1 MYLTQKNQIRDL
13 SKTEFLALREL
24 CRLSKN
30 LYNVGLYTVR
40 QYYFQEHKH
49 LRYESAYHLCKDN
62 ENYQIL
68 NTDIAQQTLKVVDRT
83 FRSFY
88 GLIKAVRS
96 GTFSQKVRLPHY
108 LPKEGYFVLIIPRI
122 KVKDG
127 KFKVPMSNAFKKEFG
142 EVVIDFPERLDPAK
156 IKEVRIHPKY
166 DARFFE
172 VEYISEGEIE
182 AVETVKD
189 SALAIDF
196 GLNNLA
202 TCVDTNGASFIVD
215 GRKLKSIN
223 QWFNKENARLQS
235 IKDLQRRAPVGFPDA
250 KSATRQGI
258 KQLTERQSRLYINR
272 TYQVRDYLNKAARLI
287 VDHCIN
293 TKIERLIVGFN
304 IGMKDGINIGSRNN
318 QNFVQIPFYSL
329 RNKLKSL
336 CERYGLLYQEQE
348 ESYTS
353 KASALDGD
361 DLPVYN
367 ADKPS
372 TYQFSGKRVKRGLY
386 RSKEGHLINSDTNG
400 AANIGR
406 KAAHRTG
413 GSLPFVCDKTSK
425 QNGFTGL
432 SRGCLAQPL
441 RIKVY

>member
-88 GLIKAVRS
+88 GLIKAVRF
-96 GTFSQKVRLPHY
+96 GTFQQKVRLPHY

-122 KVKDG
+122 KVKDDS
-127 KFKVPMSNAFKKEFG
+127 FKVPMSPAFKKEFG
-142 EVVIDFPERLDPAK
+142 EVVINFPERLDPAK

-172 VEYISEGEIE
+172 VEYIFEGESE
-182 AVETVKD
+182 VVETVKD

-196 GLNNLA
+196 GLSNLA

-235 IKDLQRRAPVGFPDA
+235 IKDLQ
-250 KSATRQGI
+250 GI
-258 KQLTERQSRLYINR
+258 KRLTERQSKLYINR

-304 IGMKDGINIGSRNN
+304 IGMKDGINIGNRNN

-329 RNKLKSL
+329 RSKLKSL
-336 CERYGLLYQEQE
+336 CERYGLIYQEQE

-361 DLPVYN
+361 DMPIYN
-367 ADKPS
+367 ADKPA
-372 TYQFSGKRVKRGLY
+372 TYQFSGKRVERGLY

-406 KAAHRTG
+406 K
-413 GSLPFVCDKTSK
+413 SK
-425 QNGFTGL
+425 QNGFAVRLGGEVYPSPKERNKTTGL

-441 RIKVY
+441 RIKIY

>member
-13 SKTEFLALREL
+13 KKTEFLALREL

-49 LRYESAYHLCKDN
+49 LRYESVYHLCKDN
-62 ENYQIL
+62 ENYKSL
-68 NTDIAQQTLKVVDRT
+68 NTDTAQQTLKVVDRT

-96 GTFSQKVRLPHY
+96 GTFGQKVKLPHY
-108 LPKEGYFVLIIPRI
+108 LPKEGYFVLIIPRL

-142 EVVIDFPERLDPAK
+142 EVEINFPERLDPSK
-156 IKEVRIHPKY
+156 IKEVSIHPKY

-172 VEYISEGEIE
+172 VEYIALCE
-182 AVETVKD
+182 VESVDTVKD
-189 SALAIDF
+189 SSLAIDF

-202 TCVDTNGASFIVD
+202 TCVDTNGASFLVD

-235 IKDLQRRAPVGFPDA
+235 IKDLQ
-250 KSATRQGI
+250 GI
-258 KQLTERQSRLYINR
+258 KQLTERQARVYTNR
-272 TYQVRDYLNKAARLI
+272 SNKVRDYLNKTARLI
-287 VDHCIN
+287 INHCIN
-293 TKIERLIVGFN
+293 TRIERLIVGFN
-304 IGMKDGINIGSRNN
+304 IGIKDGINIGSRNN

-336 CERYGLLYQEQE
+336 CERYSLIYQEQE

-353 KASALDGD
+353 KASAIDGD
-361 DLPVYN
+361 ELPVYN
-367 ADKPS
+367 ADKPA
-372 TYQFSGKRVKRGLY
+372 TYQFSGKRIKRGLY
-386 RSKEGHLINSDTNG
+386 RSKEGHLINSDCNG
-400 AANIGR
+400 AVNIGR
-406 KAAHRTG
+406 K
-413 GSLPFVCDKTSK
+413 SK

-432 SRGCLAQPL
+432 DSGCLAQPL
-441 RIKVY
+441 RIKIY

>member
-1 MYLTQKNQIRDL
+1 MFMYSTQKNQLRAL
-13 SKTEFLALREL
+13 SKTEFLALRDL

-40 QYYFQEHKH
+40 QYFFEERKH

-62 ENYQIL
+62 ENYQLL

-83 FRSFY
+83 FQSFY
-88 GLIKAVRS
+88 GLIKAVKS
-96 GTFSQKVRLPHY
+96 GMYHQRVRLPHY
-108 LPKEGYFVLIIPRI
+108 LPKDGYFVLIIPRI

-127 KFKVPMSNAFKKEFG
+127 RFKVPMSHSFKQQFG
-142 EVVIDFPERLDPAK
+142 DIVLDFPERLDPEA

-172 VEYISEGEIE
+172 IEYISKSEPEP
-182 AVETVKD
+182 VETIE
-189 SALAIDF
+189 SSSLAIDL
-196 GLNNLA
+196 GLDNLA
-202 TCVDTNGASFIVD
+202 TCVDTNGASFILD

-235 IKDLQRRAPVGFPDA
+235 IKD
-250 KSATRQGI
+250 RQKI
-258 KQLTERQSRLYINR
+258 ERLTERQARLYINR
-272 TYQVRDYLNKAARLI
+272 SNRVRDYLNKAARTI
-287 VDHCIN
+287 INHCISH
-293 TKIERLIVGFN
+293 KIGCLIVGYN
-304 IGMKDGINIGSRNN
+304 PGIKQEINIGSRHN
-318 QNFVQIPFYSL
+318 QNFVQVPFYTL
-329 RNKLKSL
+329 RHKLKSL
-336 CERYGLLYQEQE
+336 CERYGLTYKEQE

-353 KASALDGD
+353 KSSYLDGD
-361 DLPVYN
+361 NLPVYN
-367 ADKPS
+367 ADKPV

-386 RSKEGHLINSDTNG
+386 RSKEGHLINADAQG

-406 KAAHRTG
+406 K
-413 GSLPFVCDKTSK
+413 SK

-441 RIKVY
+441 RIKIQ

>member
-1 MYLTQKNQIRDL
+1 MYSTQKNQLRDL
-13 SKTEFLALREL
+13 SKAEFLALREL

-40 QYYFQEHKH
+40 QYFFEERKH

-62 ENYQIL
+62 ENYSLL

-83 FRSFY
+83 FRGFY
-88 GLIKAVRS
+88 GLIKAVKT
-96 GTFSQKVRLPHY
+96 GAYQQKVRLPHY
-108 LPKEGYFVLIIPRI
+108 LPKDGYFVLIIPRI

-127 KFKVPMSNAFKKEFG
+127 FFKVPMSPAFKKQFG
-142 EVVIDFPERLDPAK
+142 EIALTFPERLK
-156 IKEVRIHPKY
+156 EETIKEIRIHPKY
-166 DARFFE
+166 NARFFE
-172 VEYISEGEIE
+172 VEFVSKVEPEP
-182 AVETVKD
+182 VETV
-189 SALAIDF
+189 SGNVLSIDL
-196 GLNNLA
+196 GLDNLA
-202 TCVDTNGASFIVD
+202 TCVDTSGASFIVD

-235 IKDLQRRAPVGFPDA
+235 IKE
-250 KSATRQGI
+250 RQKI
-258 KQLTERQSRLYINR
+258 ERLTERQVRLYINR
-272 TYQVRDYLNKAARLI
+272 SNQVRDYLNKAARLI
-287 VDHCIN
+287 IDHCISG
-293 TKIERLIVGFN
+293 KIECLIIGFN
-304 IGMKDGINIGSRNN
+304 QGMKQNINLGRRTN
-318 QNFVQIPFYSL
+318 QNFVQIPFYTF

-336 CERYGLLYQEQE
+336 CERYGLSYKEQE

-353 KASALDGD
+353 LSSFLDSD

-367 ADKPS
+367 ADKPA

-386 RSKEGHLINSDTNG
+386 RSRDGHLINADCNG

-406 KAAHRTG
+406 K
-413 GSLPFVCDKTSK
+413 SK

-441 RIKVY
+441 RIKIY

>member
-1 MYLTQKNQIRDL
+1 MYLTQKNQIRNL
-13 SKTEFLALREL
+13 NKVEFLAVREL

-49 LRYESAYHLCKDN
+49 LRYESAYHLCKEN
-62 ENYQIL
+62 ENYRLL
-68 NTDIAQQTLKVVDRT
+68 NTDIAQQTLKAVDRT
-83 FRSFY
+83 FNSFY
-88 GLIKAVRS
+88 GLINALKS
-96 GTFSQKVRLPHY
+96 GSYQQKVRLPHY
-108 LPKEGYFVLIIPRI
+108 LPKDGYFVLIIPRI

-127 KFKVPMSNAFKKEFG
+127 RFNVPMSNAFKRTFG
-142 EVVIDFPERLDPAK
+142 AVSIPFPERLDPEA

-172 VEYISEGEIE
+172 IEFVSKVESEPI
-182 AVETVKD
+182 ETVSN
-189 SALAIDF
+189 SAISIDF

-235 IKDLQRRAPVGFPDA
+235 IKD
-250 KSATRQGI
+250 
-258 KQLTERQSRLYINR
+258 KQKIERLTERQARLFVNR
-272 TYQVRDYLNKAARLI
+272 SNQVRDYLNKAARLI
-287 VDHCIN
+287 INHCL
-293 TKIERLIVGFN
+293 THKIERVIIGFN
-304 IGMKDGINIGSRNN
+304 LGIKQEIKIGSRNN
-318 QNFVQIPFYSL
+318 QNFVQIPFYTL
-329 RNKLKSL
+329 RGKLKAQ
-336 CERYGLLYQEQE
+336 CVRYGLIYQDQE

-353 KASALDGD
+353 KASSLDGD

-367 ADKPS
+367 ADKPA

-386 RSKEGHLINSDTNG
+386 RSKEGHLINADCNG
-400 AANIGR
+400 AVNIGR
-406 KAAHRTG
+406 K
-413 GSLPFVCDKTSK
+413 SK

-441 RIKVY
+441 RIKIQ

>member
-1 MYLTQKNQIRDL
+1 MYLTQKNQIRNL
-13 SKTEFLALREL
+13 NQAEFQALREL

-62 ENYQIL
+62 ENYRLL

-83 FRSFY
+83 FNSFY
-88 GLIKAVRS
+88 GLISAVKAGS
-96 GTFSQKVRLPHY
+96 YQQTVRLPHY
-108 LPKEGYFVLIIPRI
+108 LPKDGYFVLIIPRI

-127 KFKVPMSNAFKKEFG
+127 RFNVPMSNAFKKQFG
-142 EVVIDFPERLDPAK
+142 AVALPFPERLDLGAV
-156 IKEVRIHPKY
+156 KEVRIHPKY

-172 VEYISEGEIE
+172 VEFVSKVEP
-182 AVETVKD
+182 APVETIAD
-189 SALAIDF
+189 SAISIDF
-196 GLNNLA
+196 GLDNLA

-235 IKDLQRRAPVGFPDA
+235 IKD
-250 KSATRQGI
+250 
-258 KQLTERQSRLYINR
+258 KQKIERLTERQARLFVNR
-272 TYQVRDYLNKAARLI
+272 NNQVRDYLNKAAKLI
-287 VDHCIN
+287 VDHCITN
-293 TKIERLIVGFN
+293 KIGKVIVGFN
-304 IGMKDGINIGSRNN
+304 LGMKQDINIGSRNN

-329 RNKLKSL
+329 RGKLKAL
-336 CERYGLLYQEQE
+336 CERYGLTYQEQE

-361 DLPVYN
+361 DLPTYN
-367 ADKPS
+367 ADKPA

-386 RSKEGHLINSDTNG
+386 RSQDGHLVNADCNG

-406 KAAHRTG
+406 K
-413 GSLPFVCDKTSK
+413 SK

-441 RIKVY
+441 RVKVS

>member
-1 MYLTQKNQIRDL
+1 
-13 SKTEFLALREL
+13 
-24 CRLSKN
+24 
-30 LYNVGLYTVR
+30 
-40 QYYFQEHKH
+40 
-49 LRYESAYHLCKDN
+49 
-62 ENYQIL
+62 
-68 NTDIAQQTLKVVDRT
+68 
-83 FRSFY
+83 
-88 GLIKAVRS
+88 
-96 GTFSQKVRLPHY
+96 
-108 LPKEGYFVLIIPRI
+108 VLIIPRI

-172 VEYISEGEIE
+172 VEYISEGEIVV
-182 AVETVKD
+182 VETVKD

-196 GLNNLA
+196 GLDNLA

-235 IKDLQRRAPVGFPDA
+235 IKDLQ
-250 KSATRQGI
+250 GI

-272 TYQVRDYLNKAARLI
+272 SYQVRDYLNKAARLI
-287 VDHCIN
+287 IDHCIN

-304 IGMKDGINIGSRNN
+304 IGIKDGINIGSRNN

-336 CERYGLLYQEQE
+336 CERYGLIYQEQE

-361 DLPVYN
+361 EMPIYN
-367 ADKPS
+367 ADKPA

-386 RSKEGHLINSDTNG
+386 RSKEGHLINADANA

-406 KAAHRTG
+406 K
-413 GSLPFVCDKTSK
+413 SK
-425 QNGFTGL
+425 QNGFAVRDGEVSSPEERNKTTGL

>member
-1 MYLTQKNQIRDL
+1 MFMYLTQKNQIRDL

-40 QYYFQEHKH
+40 QYFFEERKH
-49 LRYESAYHLCKDN
+49 LRYESAYHLCKEN
-62 ENYQIL
+62 ENYQAL

-88 GLIKAVRS
+88 GLIKAVKS
-96 GTFSQKVRLPHY
+96 GVFRAEVRLPHY
-108 LPKEGYFVLIIPRI
+108 LPKDGYFVLIIPRI

-235 IKDLQRRAPVGFPDA
+235 IKDLQ
-250 KSATRQGI
+250 GI

-272 TYQVRDYLNKAARLI
+272 TSKVRDYLNKTARLI

-318 QNFVQIPFYSL
+318 QNFVQIPLYSL

-336 CERYGLLYQEQE
+336 CERYGLIYQEQE

-361 DLPVYN
+361 EVPVYN
-367 ADKPS
+367 ADKPA

-386 RSKEGHLINSDTNG
+386 RSKDGHLINSDTNG

-406 KAAHRTG
+406 K
-413 GSLPFVCDKTSK
+413 SK

>member
-1 MYLTQKNQIRDL
+1 
-13 SKTEFLALREL
+13 
-24 CRLSKN
+24 
-30 LYNVGLYTVR
+30 
-40 QYYFQEHKH
+40 
-49 LRYESAYHLCKDN
+49 
-62 ENYQIL
+62 
-68 NTDIAQQTLKVVDRT
+68 
-83 FRSFY
+83 
-88 GLIKAVRS
+88 LIKAVKS
-96 GTFSQKVRLPHY
+96 GVFRAEVRLPHY
-108 LPKEGYFVLIIPRI
+108 LPKDGYFVLIIPRI

-272 TYQVRDYLNKAARLI
+272 TSKVRDYLNKTARLI

-318 QNFVQIPFYSL
+318 QNFVQIPLYSL

-336 CERYGLLYQEQE
+336 CERYGLIYQEQE

-361 DLPVYN
+361 EVPVYN
-367 ADKPS
+367 ADKPA

-386 RSKEGHLINSDTNG
+386 RSKDGHLINSDTNG

-406 KAAHRTG
+406 K
-413 GSLPFVCDKTSK
+413 SK

>member
-88 GLIKAVRS
+88 GLVKAVRS
-96 GTFSQKVRLPHY
+96 VTFQQKVKLPHY

-122 KVKDG
+122 RVKDG

-142 EVVIDFPERLDPAK
+142 EVTIDFPERLDPAK
-156 IKEVRIHPKY
+156 LKEVRIHPKY

-172 VEYISEGEIE
+172 VEYISEGETE
-182 AVETVKD
+182 AVETIED

-235 IKDLQRRAPVGFPDA
+235 VKD
-250 KSATRQGI
+250 KQGI

-272 TYQVRDYLNKAARLI
+272 SNKVRDYLNKAARLI
-287 VDHCIN
+287 VDHCIS

-304 IGMKDGINIGSRNN
+304 AGMKDGINIGSRNN

-336 CERYGLLYQEQE
+336 CERYGLVYQEQE

-367 ADKPS
+367 ADKPA

-386 RSKEGHLINSDTNG
+386 RSKEGHLINADANG
-400 AANIGR
+400 AVNIGR
-406 KAAHRTG
+406 K
-413 GSLPFVCDKTSK
+413 SK
-425 QNGFTGL
+425 RNGFCRTN
-432 SRGCLAQPL
+432 RGCLAQPL

>member
-1 MYLTQKNQIRDL
+1 MYLTQKNQIRNL
-13 SKTEFLALREL
+13 NKAEFLALREL

-40 QYYFQEHKH
+40 QYFFQEHKH
-49 LRYESAYHLCKDN
+49 LRYESAYHLCKEN
-62 ENYQIL
+62 ENYQAL

-88 GLIKAVRS
+88 GLIKAVKS
-96 GTFSQKVRLPHY
+96 GSYQPKVRLPHY
-108 LPKEGYFVLIIPRI
+108 LHKEGYFVLIIPRI
-122 KVKDG
+122 KVKNG
-127 KFKVPMSNAFKKEFG
+127 SFKVPMSNAFKKQFG
-142 EVVIDFPERLDPAK
+142 EVTLDFPDRLDSAT

-172 VEYISEGEIE
+172 VEFVSESKPEP
-182 AVETVKD
+182 VETIP
-189 SALAIDF
+189 SSSLAIDF

-235 IKDLQRRAPVGFPDA
+235 IKDLQ
-250 KSATRQGI
+250 KI
-258 KQLTERQSRLYINR
+258 KCLTERQSRLYINR
-272 TYQVRDYLNKAARLI
+272 SNQVRDYLNKAARLI
-287 VDHCIN
+287 INHCVTN
-293 TKIERLIVGFN
+293 KIERLIVGFN
-304 IGMKDGINIGSRNN
+304 LGMKDGINIGSRNN

-329 RNKLKSL
+329 RNKLKAQ
-336 CERYGLLYQEQE
+336 CMRYGLIYQEQE

-353 KASALDGD
+353 IASALDD
-361 DLPVYN
+361 DELPVYN
-367 ADKPS
+367 ADKPA

-386 RSKEGHLINSDTNG
+386 RSKDGHLINADCNG
-400 AANIGR
+400 ALNIGR
-406 KAAHRTG
+406 K
-413 GSLPFVCDKTSK
+413 SK

-441 RIKVY
+441 RIKI

>member
-30 LYNVGLYTVR
+30 LYNVGLYTLR

-62 ENYQIL
+62 ENYQAL

-88 GLIKAVRS
+88 GLIKAVKS
-96 GTFSQKVRLPHY
+96 GIFQQKLRLPHY

-122 KVKDG
+122 KVKKG

-142 EVVIDFPERLDPAK
+142 EVVIDFPERLDPAQ

-166 DARFFE
+166 EARFFE
-172 VEYISEGEIE
+172 IEYIYSSEIE
-182 AVETVKD
+182 VVETVKD
-189 SALAIDF
+189 SAIAIDF

-215 GRKLKSIN
+215 GRQLKSIN

-235 IKDLQRRAPVGFPDA
+235 IKD
-250 KSATRQGI
+250 
-258 KQLTERQSRLYINR
+258 KQKIERLTERQARLFVNR
-272 TYQVRDYLNKAARLI
+272 GNQVRDYLNKTARLI
-287 VDHCIN
+287 VNHCIN

-304 IGMKDGINIGSRNN
+304 IGMKDGINLGSRNN
-318 QNFVQIPFYSL
+318 HNFVQIPFYSL

-336 CERYGLLYQEQE
+336 CERYGLIYQEQE

-367 ADKPS
+367 ADKPA

-386 RSKEGHLINSDTNG
+386 RSKEGHLINSDANG

-406 KAAHRTG
+406 K
-413 GSLPFVCDKTSK
+413 SK

-432 SRGCLAQPL
+432 CRGCLAQPL

>member
-1 MYLTQKNQIRDL
+1 MYLTQRNQIRDL
-13 SKTEFLALREL
+13 SKTEFLAIREL

-68 NTDIAQQTLKVVDRT
+68 NNDIAQQTLKVVDRT

-88 GLIKAVRS
+88 GLIKTVRS
-96 GTFSQKVRLPHY
+96 GTFGQKVRLPHY

-127 KFKVPMSNAFKKEFG
+127 SFKVPMSNAFKQEFG
-142 EVVIDFPERLDPAK
+142 EITIDFPERLDPSK

-172 VEYISEGEIE
+172 IEYISEGEIE
-182 AVETVKD
+182 SIETVKD

-202 TCVDTNGASFIVD
+202 TCVGTNGASFIVD

-235 IKDLQRRAPVGFPDA
+235 IKDLQ
-250 KSATRQGI
+250 GI
-258 KQLTERQSRLYINR
+258 KRITELQSRLYINR
-272 TYQVRDYLNKAARLI
+272 SSQVRDYLNKAARLI
-287 VDHCIN
+287 IDHCIS

-329 RNKLKSL
+329 RNKLESL
-336 CERYGLLYQEQE
+336 CERYGLIYQEQE

-361 DLPVYN
+361 EMPIYN
-367 ADKPS
+367 ADKPVS
-372 TYQFSGKRVKRGLY
+372 YQFSGKRVKRGLY

-406 KAAHRTG
+406 KGARVLEV
-413 GSLPFVCDKTSK
+413 SSSKKRDKTSK

-432 SRGCLAQPL
+432 CRGCLAQPL

>member
-1 MYLTQKNQIRDL
+1 MFMYSTQKNQLRGL
-13 SKTEFLALREL
+13 SKAEFLALREL

-40 QYYFQEHKH
+40 QYFFEERKH
-49 LRYESAYHLCKDN
+49 LRYESAYHLCKGN
-62 ENYQIL
+62 ENYQLL

-88 GLIKAVRS
+88 GLIKAVKS
-96 GTFSQKVRLPHY
+96 SVFQQKVRLPHY
-108 LPKEGYFVLIIPRI
+108 LPKDGYFVLIIPRI

-127 KFKVPMSNAFKKEFG
+127 KFKVPMSNAFKRQFG
-142 EVVIDFPERLDPAK
+142 EVTIDFPSRLNAET

-172 VEYISEGEIE
+172 VEYISDSEIE
-182 AVETVKD
+182 TVETVKD
-189 SALAIDF
+189 SALAIDL
-196 GLNNLA
+196 GLDNLA

-235 IKDLQRRAPVGFPDA
+235 IKD
-250 KSATRQGI
+250 RQKI
-258 KQLTERQSRLYINR
+258 QKLTERQARLYINR
-272 TYQVRDYLNKAARLI
+272 TNQVRDYLNKAARVI
-287 VDHCIN
+287 INHCIKS
-293 TKIERLIVGFN
+293 KIDCLIVGYN
-304 IGMKDGINIGSRNN
+304 PGIKQEINIGSRNN
-318 QNFVQIPFYSL
+318 QNFVQIPFYTL

-336 CERYGLLYQEQE
+336 CERYGLTYKEQE

-353 KASALDGD
+353 KSSHLDGD

-367 ADKPS
+367 ADKPA
-372 TYQFSGKRVKRGLY
+372 TYQFSGKRIKRGLY
-386 RSKEGHLINSDTNG
+386 RSKEGHLINADAQAS
-400 AANIGR
+400 ANIGR
-406 KAAHRTG
+406 K
-413 GSLPFVCDKTSK
+413 SK

-441 RIKVY
+441 RIKIF

>member
-1 MYLTQKNQIRDL
+1 MFMYLTQKNQIRDL
-13 SKTEFLALREL
+13 SKTEFLAIREL

-88 GLIKAVRS
+88 GLIKAVRA
-96 GTFSQKVRLPHY
+96 GAYQQKVRLPHY
-108 LPKEGYFVLIIPRI
+108 LPKDGYFVLIIPRI

-182 AVETVKD
+182 TVETVKD
-189 SALAIDF
+189 SAMAIDF

-223 QWFNKENARLQS
+223 QWFNKENARWQS
-235 IKDLQRRAPVGFPDA
+235 IKDLQ
-250 KSATRQGI
+250 GI
-258 KQLTERQSRLYINR
+258 KRLTERQSRLYINR
-272 TYQVRDYLNKAARLI
+272 TSKVRDYLNKTARLI

-304 IGMKDGINIGSRNN
+304 VGMKDGINIGSRND

-336 CERYGLLYQEQE
+336 CERYGLIYQEQE

-353 KASALDGD
+353 KASALDD
-361 DLPVYN
+361 DYLPIYN
-367 ADKPS
+367 ADKPT

-406 KAAHRTG
+406 K
-413 GSLPFVCDKTSK
+413 SK

>member
-1 MYLTQKNQIRDL
+1 MFMYLTQKNQIRDL

-40 QYYFQEHKH
+40 QYFFEERKH

-62 ENYQIL
+62 ENYQAL

-88 GLIKAVRS
+88 GLIKTVKS
-96 GTFSQKVRLPHY
+96 GTYQQKVRLPHY

-127 KFKVPMSNAFKKEFG
+127 RFKVPMSNAFKKEFG
-142 EVVIDFPERLDPAK
+142 EVTIDFPERLDPST

-182 AVETVKD
+182 AVETVED

-235 IKDLQRRAPVGFPDA
+235 IKD
-250 KSATRQGI
+250 KQGI
-258 KQLTERQSRLYINR
+258 KQQTCRQSRLYINR
-272 TYQVRDYLNKAARLI
+272 TNQVRDYLNKAARLI
-287 VDHCIN
+287 IGHCIN

-304 IGMKDGINIGSRNN
+304 VGMKDGINIGSRNN

-336 CERYGLLYQEQE
+336 CERYSLIYQEQE

-361 DLPVYN
+361 DLPIYN
-367 ADKPS
+367 ADKPA

-386 RSKEGHLINSDTNG
+386 RSKEGHLINADANG

-406 KAAHRTG
+406 K
-413 GSLPFVCDKTSK
+413 SK
-425 QNGFTGL
+425 RNGFCRTN
-432 SRGCLAQPL
+432 RGCLAQPL

>member
-1 MYLTQKNQIRDL
+1 MYLTQKNQIRNL
-13 SKTEFLALREL
+13 NKTEFLALREL

-49 LRYESAYHLCKDN
+49 LRYESAYHLCKEN
-62 ENYQIL
+62 ENYRLL

-83 FRSFY
+83 FNSFY
-88 GLIKAVRS
+88 GLMNAVKS
-96 GTFSQKVRLPHY
+96 GSYQQRVRLPHY
-108 LPKEGYFVLIIPRI
+108 LPKDGYFILIIPRI
-122 KVKDG
+122 KVKSG
-127 KFKVPMSNAFKKEFG
+127 RFNVPMSNVFKKQFG
-142 EVVIDFPERLDPAK
+142 SVSIPFPERLNLST

-172 VEYISEGEIE
+172 VEFVSKVELEPI
-182 AVETVKD
+182 ETVSN
-189 SALAIDF
+189 SAISIDF
-196 GLNNLA
+196 GLDNLA

-235 IKDLQRRAPVGFPDA
+235 IKD
-250 KSATRQGI
+250 
-258 KQLTERQSRLYINR
+258 KQKIERLTERQARLFVNR
-272 TYQVRDYLNKAARLI
+272 SNQVRDYLNKTARLI
-287 VDHCIN
+287 IDHCISY
-293 TKIERLIVGFN
+293 KIERVIVGFN
-304 IGMKDGINIGSRNN
+304 LGMKQEINIGSRNN

-329 RNKLKSL
+329 RSKLKAL
-336 CERYGLLYQEQE
+336 CERFDLTYQEQE

-361 DLPVYN
+361 DLPIYN
-367 ADKPS
+367 ADKAAI
-372 TYQFSGKRVKRGLY
+372 YQFSGKRVKRGLY
-386 RSKEGHLINSDTNG
+386 RSKDGHLVNADCNG
-400 AANIGR
+400 AVNIGR
-406 KAAHRTG
+406 K
-413 GSLPFVCDKTSK
+413 SK

-441 RIKVY
+441 RIKIQ